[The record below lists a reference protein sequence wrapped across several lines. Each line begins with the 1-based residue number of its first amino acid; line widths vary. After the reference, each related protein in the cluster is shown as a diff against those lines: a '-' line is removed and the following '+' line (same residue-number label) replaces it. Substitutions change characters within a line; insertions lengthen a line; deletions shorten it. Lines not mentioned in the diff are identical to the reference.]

1 VINFATFV
9 IAMFVTM
16 LLIPLLIRM
25 APALHFVDIPDA
37 RKVHKQVVPRIGG
50 IAIVI
55 GTMIPVLMWL
65 PLRSQTLAF
74 VAAALVILA
83 FGAWDDRANLNYRIK
98 FAGQLI
104 AALIVT
110 LYGDVTIR
118 WVPFA
123 DSMEIPQPLGIALAV
138 FALLGI
144 TNAMNLVD
152 GLDGLAGG
160 TTLLGFGAV
169 ALLSYQAGDME
180 LLLLSMAIM
189 GAVLGFLRFNTYPAS
204 IFMGDAGSQ
213 FLGFSIGV
221 LSIQLTQRT
230 DVGLSPMLPI
240 VLLGLPIL
248 DTLSVMLVRI
258 RAGRSPFSP
267 DKNHLHHRLLAKGF
281 THYETVV
288 VLYVLQTLLAL
299 GACVFR
305 YQADYF
311 LLSFYL
317 LFCAPVVLFLHGS
330 SGSTSFNLVRT
341 RGLALAQQ
349 LSRRSLQLLMPQRIS
364 RIVYLLFSVTLP
376 VYALVS
382 LAYTTA
388 LTPDIAY
395 LALLLSLFSS
405 VSFVVYR
412 DQPIAWGERAVI
424 YVTSAL
430 VAYLGHYL
438 DPSASWLAVY
448 VFFYFVALFVLVA
461 VGLQFNRPGTFTFTP
476 LDILVILIAFTVLNL
491 PLLDGTIEPISKI
504 AVKLVILFYVVEY
517 LITNT
522 QRSFRFIRL
531 ANSMLLM
538 AIAGFALL

>member
-16 LLIPLLIRM
+16 LLIPFLMRK
-25 APALHFVDIPDA
+25 APAWHFVDVPDA
-37 RKVHKQVVPRIGG
+37 RKVHQHVVPRIGG

-55 GTMIPVLMWL
+55 GTMIPVLLWL
-65 PLRSQTLAF
+65 PRQPQSFAF
-74 VAAALVILA
+74 IAAAMVILI
-83 FGAWDDRANLNYRIK
+83 FGAWDDRANLDYRVK

-110 LYGDVTIR
+110 LGGDVTIR
-118 WVPFA
+118 WMPFI
-123 DSMEIPQPLGIALAV
+123 DSYQLPYAAGVGFSI

-169 ALLSYQAGDME
+169 ALLSYLANDME

-221 LSIQLTQRT
+221 LAILLTQKS

-248 DTLSVMLVRI
+248 DTLSVMFIRI
-258 RAGRSPFSP
+258 RSHRSPFAP
-267 DKNHLHHRLLAKGF
+267 DKNHLHHRLLARGF
-281 THYETVV
+281 SHYETVV

-299 GACVFR
+299 TACAFR
-305 YQADYF
+305 YQSDLF
-311 LLSFYL
+311 LLAAYV
-317 LFCAPVVLFLHGS
+317 LFCVPILLFLHGPAS
-330 SGSTSFNLVRT
+330 AGPVNSLRLA
-341 RGLALAQQ
+341 GLALTRTW
-349 LSRRSLQLLMPQRIS
+349 SRRGLQWFMPERIT
-364 RIVYLLFSVTLP
+364 RVVYAIFALTLP
-376 VYALVS
+376 VYAV
-382 LAYTTA
+382 LAIANTTA
-388 LTPDIAY
+388 LSKDIAV
-395 LALLLSLFSS
+395 LALFLSLFAS
-405 VSFVVYR
+405 VCFIVYR

-438 DPSASWLAVY
+438 NPVAIDYSSY
-448 VFFYFVALFVLVA
+448 VFFYFVALFVLVT
-461 VGLQFNRPGTFTFTP
+461 VGLQFNRQGTFTFTP

-491 PLLDGTIEPISKI
+491 PILNQSIDPFPKI

-522 QRSFRFIRL
+522 TAGFRYIRL
-531 ANSMLLM
+531 ANSLLLM
-538 AIAGFALL
+538 IIAAFAML

>member
-1 VINFATFV
+1 MINFATFV

-16 LLIPLLIRM
+16 LLIPFLMRK
-25 APALHFVDIPDA
+25 APAWHFVDVPDA
-37 RKVHKQVVPRIGG
+37 RKVHQKVVPRIGG

-55 GTMIPVLMWL
+55 GAMIPVLLWL
-65 PLRSQTLAF
+65 PRQPQSFAF
-74 VAAALVILA
+74 IAAAVVILV
-83 FGAWDDRANLNYRIK
+83 FGAWDDRANLDYRIK
-98 FAGQLI
+98 FAGQLV

-110 LYGDVTIR
+110 LGGDVVIR
-118 WVPFA
+118 WIPFA
-123 DSMEIPQPLGIALAV
+123 DSYQLPYALGVGFSV

-160 TTLLGFGAV
+160 TTLLGFGTV
-169 ALLSYQAGDME
+169 ALLAYLANDTE

-221 LSIQLTQRT
+221 LAILLTQKS
-230 DVGLSPMLPI
+230 DVGLSPMLPV

-248 DTLSVMLVRI
+248 DTLSVMVIRI
-258 RAGRSPFSP
+258 SSGHSPFAP
-267 DKNHLHHRLLAKGF
+267 DKNHLHHRLLARGF
-281 THYETVV
+281 SHYETVV
-288 VLYVLQTLLAL
+288 MLYVLQTLLAL
-299 GACVFR
+299 AACAFR
-305 YQADYF
+305 YQSDFF
-311 LLSFYL
+311 LLSFYAA
-317 LFCAPVVLFLHGS
+317 FCMPVLLFLHGPAR
-330 SGSTSFNLVRT
+330 SGSVRALRLAGMTLT
-341 RGLALAQQ
+341 RKW
-349 LSRRSLQLLMPQRIS
+349 SRRSLQWFMPERITQL
-364 RIVYLLFSVTLP
+364 VYMAFAISLP
-376 VYALVS
+376 IYAVLS
-382 LAYTTA
+382 IANTTA
-388 LTPDIAY
+388 LSVDIAL
-395 LALLLSLFSS
+395 LALLLSLLAS

-438 DPSASWLAVY
+438 SPSAAQLSSY
-448 VFFYFVALFVLVA
+448 SFFYFVALFVLVT
-461 VGLQFNRPGTFTFTP
+461 VGLQFNRQGTFTFTP

-491 PLLDGTIEPISKI
+491 PMLDSSIDPFSKI

-522 QRSFRFIRL
+522 RSGFRYIRL
-531 ANSMLLM
+531 ANSLLLM
-538 AIAGFALL
+538 AIATFAIF

>member
-1 VINFATFV
+1 MINFATFV

-16 LLIPLLIRM
+16 LLIPYLMRK
-25 APALHFVDIPDA
+25 APAWHFVDVPDA
-37 RKVHKQVVPRIGG
+37 RKVHQKVVPRIGG

-55 GTMIPVLMWL
+55 GAMIPVLLWL
-65 PLRSQTLAF
+65 PKQPQSLAF
-74 VAAALVILA
+74 VAAAAVILI
-83 FGAWDDRANLNYRIK
+83 FGAWDDRADLDYRIK

-110 LYGDVTIR
+110 LFGDVVIR

-123 DSMEIPQPLGIALAV
+123 ESYQLPHFAGVALSV

-169 ALLSYQAGDME
+169 ALLAYQANDME
-180 LLLLSMAIM
+180 LLLLAMAIM

-221 LSIQLTQRT
+221 LAILLTQNA

-248 DTLSVMLVRI
+248 DTLSVMVIRI
-258 RAGRSPFSP
+258 RSRRSPFAP
-267 DKNHLHHRLLAKGF
+267 DKNHLHHRLLARGF

-299 GACVFR
+299 AAYAFR
-305 YQADYF
+305 YQSDVF
-311 LLSFYL
+311 LLLLYV
-317 LFCAPVVLFLHGS
+317 LFCTPVLLFLHGS
-330 SGSTSFNLVRT
+330 AIPGSVNVLRDAGLTLT
-341 RGLALAQQ
+341 RRW
-349 LSRRSLQLLMPQRIS
+349 SRRSLQLLMPRRIT
-364 RIVYLLFSVTLP
+364 RLVYLLFVTTLP
-376 VYALVS
+376 VYALLS
-382 LAYTTA
+382 IAGTTA
-388 LTPDIAY
+388 LSLDIGV
-395 LALLLSLFSS
+395 LALFLALFASIC
-405 VSFVVYR
+405 FVVYR
-412 DQPIAWGERAVI
+412 EQPITWGERAII

-438 DPSASWLAVY
+438 GPQAAGLADY
-448 VFFYFVALFVLVA
+448 VFFYFVALFVLVT
-461 VGLQFNRPGTFTFTP
+461 VGLQFNRRGTFTFTP

-491 PLLDGTIEPISKI
+491 PMLDESVYPFSKI

-522 QRSFRFIRL
+522 QSAFRYIRL
-531 ANSMLLM
+531 ANSLLLM
-538 AIAGFALL
+538 SIAAFSLL